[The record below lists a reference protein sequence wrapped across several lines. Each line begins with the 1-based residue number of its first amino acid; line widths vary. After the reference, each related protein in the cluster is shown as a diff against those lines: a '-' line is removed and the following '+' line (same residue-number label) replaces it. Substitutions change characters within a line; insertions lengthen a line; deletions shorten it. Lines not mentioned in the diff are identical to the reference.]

1 MTATVQKRW
10 HGGALAAVAA
20 AAVVMLAGCGK
31 PANAAGSTP
40 AASSKAALEAQQLK
54 FTQCM
59 RAHGANVQ
67 DAKPNTSGGGVN
79 LKITGNGADKGAMDA
94 AMQACSKYLPKA
106 GGPPADPAQRQQM
119 LDRALKFSQCMRQHG
134 VDLPD
139 PQMSS
144 DGNGIIMQGGPGGGI
159 DPSSKTFQDAQH
171 ACQQYF
177 GPPGGKGDQGP
188 SVSTQGKGGGGSGVV
203 IGNG

>member
-1 MTATVQKRW
+1 MTAAVQRRW
-10 HGGALAAVAA
+10 HGGAVAVVATVVAVA
-20 AAVVMLAGCGK
+20 LAGCGK
-31 PANAAGSTP
+31 PAGAAGASP
-40 AASSKAALEAQQLK
+40 AASSRAATEAQQLK

-59 RAHGANVQ
+59 RAHGATVQ
-67 DAKPNTSGGGVN
+67 DAQPNTSGGGSFQIN
-79 LKITGNGADKGAMDA
+79 GNGADKGSMDA

-134 VDLPD
+134 VNMPD

-144 DGNGIIMQGGPGGGI
+144 DGNGIMMQGGPNGV
-159 DPSSKTFQDAQH
+159 DPSSQQFQTAQK
-171 ACQQYF
+171 ACEQYF
-177 GPPGGKGDQGP
+177 GPPGSKGGQGRSLSTGGQKGD
-188 SVSTQGKGGGGSGVV
+188 GGGSGVV